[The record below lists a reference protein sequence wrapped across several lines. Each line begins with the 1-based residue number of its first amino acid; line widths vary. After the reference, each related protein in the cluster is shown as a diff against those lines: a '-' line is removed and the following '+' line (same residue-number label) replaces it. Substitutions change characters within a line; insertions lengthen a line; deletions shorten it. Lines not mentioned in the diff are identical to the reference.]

1 MTFVLSKKTLLVWQ
15 LRIAVAFVLVCLFL
29 LLAFSFNVESFIV
42 VLAVLCLGLGF
53 ALGYVPI
60 YIKNYKIVA
69 EKNCLYISKG
79 VIFNSLI
86 VLPKLRMVIVK
97 EIATPL
103 MRWLNVKIIMLKVA
117 KGWIVI
123 PDLENQVAKQLLDL
137 ISGDKNAKKH
147 I

>member
-15 LRIAVAFVLVCLFL
+15 LRIAVAFILVGLFL
-29 LLAFSFNVESFIV
+29 LLALSFNVNSFIAILTV
-42 VLAVLCLGLGF
+42 SCICSGF
-53 ALGYVPI
+53 ALVYVPI
-60 YIKNYKIVA
+60 YIKNYKIVV